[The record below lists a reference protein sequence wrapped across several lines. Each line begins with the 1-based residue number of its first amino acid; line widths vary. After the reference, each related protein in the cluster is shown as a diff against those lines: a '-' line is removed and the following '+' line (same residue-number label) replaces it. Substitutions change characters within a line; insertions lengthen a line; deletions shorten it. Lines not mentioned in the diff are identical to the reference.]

1 MAVMVMELH
10 RPSPGAEP
18 PMATPAQD
26 KTPGFSWHPGPRR
39 TRRGRRNKATPQMSP
54 RYQSERAQRLL
65 PGAAAAFDAFRASC
79 FTTLIIAAAA
89 KVRRVVKQ
97 IH

>member
-1 MAVMVMELH
+1 
-10 RPSPGAEP
+10 
-18 PMATPAQD
+18 MATPAQG
-26 KTPGFSWHPGPRR
+26 TNPGFPWH
-39 TRRGRRNKATPQMSP
+39 TAAWKIQENKEGKEEQSDPTNVTPIT
-54 RYQSERAQRLL
+54 ERACRRLL
-65 PGAAAAFDAFRASC
+65 PGAAASFDAFRASC